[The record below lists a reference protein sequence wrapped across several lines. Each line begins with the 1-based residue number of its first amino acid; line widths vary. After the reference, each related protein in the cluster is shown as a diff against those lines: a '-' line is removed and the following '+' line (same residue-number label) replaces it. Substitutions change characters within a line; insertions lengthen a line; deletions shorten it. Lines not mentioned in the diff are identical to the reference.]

1 MAHSCRCIVSLPMT
15 FWYITLNF
23 FYRRANDV
31 LRIETMMFEKYLKR
45 VDPKDI
51 MLQAAA
57 TSKILKLI
65 LLLVSN
71 YLLLRN

>member
-1 MAHSCRCIVSLPMT
+1 MEHSFRCIVSLPMT
-15 FWYITLNF
+15 FWYIILNF

-57 TSKILKLI
+57 TSNNLKSI
-65 LLLVSN
+65 LLLVSKH
-71 YLLLRN
+71 LLLRN